1 MNNPSDKSAISSEQP
16 NEQLGTSELTD
27 QELDGVAAGAGGGAG
42 KVTHGIKT
50 LDEAPKESITFEYGG
65 LNVQYTPQKPD

>member
-1 MNNPSDKSAISSEQP
+1 MNKPSDNSSIGSELP
-16 NEQLGTSELTD
+16 GEQLKTSELTD
-27 QELDGVAAGAGGGAG
+27 QELDGVAAGTGGGAG
-42 KVTHGIKT
+42 KATHGIKT